1 MPSYCFNMNCIFN
14 GNRRKCKQKCLLFT
28 VLFCNMLLLVVYV
41 GIIFPCKRGAIPL
54 EVAEEDIEDGTMVDV
69 EEDNGV

>member
-1 MPSYCFNMNCIFN
+1 MDISAA
-14 GNRRKCKQKCLLFT
+14 
-28 VLFCNMLLLVVYV
+28 LFCSRLLLVVYG
-41 GIIFPCKRGAIPL
+41 GIIFPCKRGAIAL